1 MSELLHEV
9 VAKRNRRLPADTLG
23 LPITWVPPY
32 VASELEQQRQR
43 ALRELHSIDLLTELL
58 GEP

>member
-9 VAKRNRRLPADTLG
+9 VAKRERVSFAET
-23 LPITWVPPY
+23 
-32 VASELEQQRQR
+32 VAALAEQQQRQRQR